1 MKICVIGGGLT
12 GLSAAYR
19 LRHEEQIDLYEKDAV
34 LGGCLSSYGSGDT
47 RIERFYHHCFSGDRM
62 LLALIDDLG
71 LTGRLEWRT
80 ASTGYYAGGTLYP
93 LTTPADILRYPHLGL
108 LDKARL
114 ALLTLRSRSFDREA
128 LDAVTAKDFI
138 TGHLGTR
145 VYQSFFEPL
154 LRSKFG
160 AMRDSV
166 SAAWLVSRIAI
177 RSDRG
182 PAGERLGYLE
192 GGFHHLIGG
201 LEHRLTADGC
211 RIMTGTPVTSLSRAE
226 PGWEVNGEPYDAVIS
241 TMAPHELAR
250 IGGPRL
256 PAIPYQGAAC
266 MTLALGR
273 DVCGGIYWINMKD
286 DAPYGAVIGHTNFI
300 PEERYGEHMIYLA
313 SYFRGRPAEDAGERM
328 LEDFCRRFSVDPGE
342 IHWHSLGVEPSAGP
356 VYTTGYRH
364 LIPGY
369 AQDGLFL
376 AGMFSR
382 PNYPE
387 RSMEGSVQAGSD
399 VAALVSGVR
408 TR

>member
-1 MKICVIGGGLT
+1 MNICVIGGGLT
-12 GLSAAYR
+12 GLAAAYR
-19 LRHEEQIDLYEKDAV
+19 LRDEGPIDLYEKDDV
-34 LGGCLSSYGSGDT
+34 LGGCLSSYGSGET

-71 LTGRLEWRT
+71 LTGKLEWRT

-114 ALLTLRSRSFDREA
+114 ALLTLRSRTFDREA

-138 TGHLGTR
+138 TRHLGTR
-145 VYQSFFEPL
+145 VYTSFFEPL

-160 AMRDSV
+160 DMRESV

-182 PAGERLGYLE
+182 PAGERLGYLD
-192 GGFHHLIGG
+192 GGFHHLIDG
-201 LEHRLTADGC
+201 LERRLAADGC
-211 RIMTGTPVTSLSRAE
+211 TIMTGTPAISLSRAE
-226 PGWEVNGEPYDAVIS
+226 TGWEVNDEPYDTVIS
-241 TMAPHELAR
+241 TIAPHELAR

-266 MTLALGR
+266 MTLALNR

-300 PEERYGEHMIYLA
+300 PQERYGEHLVYLA
-313 SYFRGRPAEDAGERM
+313 SYFRKRPAENAGEQM
-328 LEDFCRRFSVDPGE
+328 LADFCKRFSVDPGE
-342 IHWHSLGVEPSAGP
+342 IRWHRLGVEPAAGP

-369 AQDGLFL
+369 AKDGLFL
-376 AGMFSR
+376 AGMFSW

-387 RSMEGSVQAGSD
+387 RSMEGAVRAGTD
-399 VAALVSGVR
+399 VAALVSEVCHR
-408 TR
+408 